1 MVSADY
7 SADGTDD
14 LALVGGPGWGSVPI
28 AFAHPGSFFETNN
41 PTEFAAW
48 AQQSGPIKVLSG
60 H

>member
-1 MVSADY
+1 MVSGDY
-7 SADGTDD
+7 NADGNDD
-14 LALVGGPGWGSVPI
+14 LALVGGAGWGSVPI